1 MDVDQQKKDNRKGK
15 VQLIDASQ
23 AFEKLR
29 KNQGSRNCTI
39 EPYRTDILRVYTDF
53 VEQEANEELK
63 VGSKI
68 FDDDDFR
75 YYNVT
80 IEKETISW

>member
-39 EPYRTDILRVYTDF
+39 EPYRTDILRVYTASDGYKRQF
-53 VEQEANEELK
+53 
-63 VGSKI
+63 
-68 FDDDDFR
+68 
-75 YYNVT
+75 
-80 IEKETISW
+80 